1 MPPPRT
7 RLVCISDTHNHHAAV
22 RLPPGDVLVHAGD
35 ISGMG
40 RPREIEAFALWLREQ
55 PFPHKVVIA
64 GNHDWLFERE
74 PAAARGILEKGC
86 PGVVY
91 LEDGGAEIRGL
102 RFWGSPWQPEFCNWA
117 FNIARR
123 EDRARKWAMIPADTD
138 VLVTH
143 GPPQG
148 ILDRTMGGDQ
158 AGCEALAAELSFDSA
173 CGLAQDKQG
182 REGHRREKTF
192 SRPCLRG
199 RLKPR
204 VHVFGHIHEAYGV
217 VERGGTAYVN
227 ASICTV
233 GYQPTNA
240 AVARE
245 L

>member
-1 MPPPRT
+1 MPLPRT

-35 ISGMG
+35 VSGMG

-55 PFPHKVVIA
+55 PFAHKVVIA

-74 PAAARGILEKGC
+74 PAVARGILAKGC

-91 LEDGGAEIRGL
+91 LEDGGVEIRGL

-148 ILDRTMGGDQ
+148 ILDRTMGGDA
-158 AGCEALAAELSFDSA
+158 AGCEALAAEL
-173 CGLAQDKQG
+173 G
-182 REGHRREKTF
+182 
-192 SRPCLRG
+192 G

-217 VERGGTAYVN
+217 VEKGGTAYVN

-240 AVARE
+240 AVVRE